1 MKNSEIK
8 FQLFPKTKK
17 PTKLMKEVIAV
28 FRRNENKIGSTKN
41 RIGSTKKNLKSD
53 EVLKILSN
61 DLIGIGF
68 VVEKDKKNK
77 QSFGVPFRSKEE
89 VLKSQSFDVD
99 AFHSRG
105 KIILEIEAGRAV
117 ANYQFLKDFFEACV
131 IPDAENLIIAVRN
144 IYYTKK
150 KESNE
155 FRESKD
161 FEKVIK
167 YFETLYTSNR
177 LQIPLKRL
185 LIIGY

>member
-1 MKNSEIK
+1 MKKKNSKIN
-8 FQLFPKTKK
+8 FQLFPQTQK
-17 PTKLMKEVIAV
+17 PTEVMNNVIEV
-28 FRRNENKIGSTKN
+28 FRKNEN
-41 RIGSTKKNLKSD
+41 RIGSTKKRRMRSD
-53 EVLKILSN
+53 EVLKILSG
-61 DLIGIGF
+61 DLKRIGF

-77 QSFGVPFRSKEE
+77 QSFDVFLDGK
-89 VLKSQSFDVD
+89 VLKSFDVD

-144 IYYTKK
+144 IYYTKNK
-150 KESNE
+150 KSNE
-155 FRESKD
+155 FRKSKD

-167 YFETLYTSNR
+167 YFETLYISNR